1 MIPRPFTC
9 PALAS
14 TGGFDALDWG
24 VFAGYFALLIGAGVW
39 FARRRVTSDRD
50 YFLAG
55 RTMPAWAVAISLLGT
70 AQSGATFVGG
80 PQFSFVRD
88 YSYLISFAGGL
99 LAAGLV
105 AAFFIPAYFRHG
117 VWTPYELLER
127 RFGRPARVAASVTYL
142 VGRVFSNGSRV
153 FIGALPASLVVFGDA
168 SPGHMFV
175 AIGVLTVASILYALA
190 GGIRSAIWIDAA
202 QCAVYLGAAVV
213 AIGYLLYLI
222 PVGVPEIVGA
232 LADPGPGQA
241 SKIAVVHLGLDWSS
255 EYTVWT
261 AAGGFCLL
269 FIAVYG
275 IDQDFVQ
282 RSLTCRSAAQAG
294 RSVVLGVLFQIPAT
308 LLFLVIGSLLWV
320 YYSRPDLMGVV
331 HQRGGDHTIFLEFI
345 LTRVPH
351 GLAGLMIAGVFAAG
365 LSTVNAMSSTFVND
379 GYKHLRPGRSER
391 HYLSVGR
398 WGVVGFGL
406 ILGLFAAVCVYW
418 YDPKDRT
425 LIDFVLGV
433 MSFAYAGLLGV
444 FFTALFTR
452 RGNSIS
458 AIAALLTGFLVVTL
472 LQPSVWK
479 GLSGE
484 EHFFRPA
491 FPWQLVIG
499 TIVATA
505 VCCTGSPRSRDPAE
519 AAP

>member
-1 MIPRPFTC
+1 MIPRPFLC

-14 TGGFDALDWG
+14 TGGFDALDWL
-24 VFAGYFALLIGAGVW
+24 VFAGYFALLVGAGVW
-39 FARRRVTSDRD
+39 FSRRRVTSDRD

-55 RTMPAWAVAISLLGT
+55 RAMPAWAVAISLLGT

-80 PQFSFVRD
+80 PQFSFARD
-88 YSYLISFAGGL
+88 YSYLITFAGGL
-99 LAAGLV
+99 LAAVLV

-127 RFGRPARVAASVTYL
+127 RFGRPARVAASITYL

-153 FIGALPASLVVFGDA
+153 FIGALPVSLVVFGDA
-168 SPGHMFV
+168 APAHMFL
-175 AIGVLTVASILYALA
+175 AIGVLTMASILYALA

-202 QCAVYLGAAVV
+202 QCAVYLGAAVA

-222 PVGVPEIVGA
+222 PVGVPEIARA
-232 LADPGPGQA
+232 LAEPGADQP
-241 SKIAVVHLGLDWSS
+241 SKLAVVHTGFMWAS
-255 EYTVWT
+255 EYTLWT

-282 RSLTCRSAAQAG
+282 RSLTCRSAAHAG
-294 RSVVLGVLFQIPAT
+294 RSVVLGVLLQIPAT
-308 LLFLVIGSLLWV
+308 LLFLIIGSLLWV
-320 YYSRPDLMGVV
+320 YYRRPDIMGAE
-331 HQRGGDHTIFLEFI
+331 HTISGDHKVFLEFI

-365 LSTVNAMSSTFVND
+365 LATVNAMSSTFVND

-398 WGVVGFGL
+398 WGVVGFG
-406 ILGLFAAVCVYW
+406 IALGLFAAACVFW
-418 YDPKDRT
+418 YDPKDLT
-425 LIDFVLGV
+425 LFDFVLGV

-452 RGNSIS
+452 RGSSVS
-458 AIAALLTGFLVVTL
+458 AIAALVAGFLVVTL
-472 LQPSVWK
+472 LQPAVWN
-479 GLSGE
+479 
-484 EHFFRPA
+484 HFYGWKPALA

-499 TIVATA
+499 TIVSTT
-505 VCCTGSPRSRDPAE
+505 VCCTGKPHRRDATE
-519 AAP
+519 VAP

>member
-1 MIPRPFTC
+1 MIPRPFSC

-55 RTMPAWAVAISLLGT
+55 RTMPAWAVAVSLLGT
-70 AQSGATFVGG
+70 AQSGATFIGG
-80 PQFSFVRD
+80 PQFSFASD
-88 YSYLISFAGGL
+88 YSYLITFAGGL
-99 LAAGLV
+99 LAAALV

-153 FIGALPASLVVFGDA
+153 FIGSLAVSWVVFGDA
-168 SPGHMFV
+168 NAGHMFL
-175 AIGVLTVASILYALA
+175 AIGVLTIASILYALA

-202 QCAVYLGAAVV
+202 QCAIYLGAAVV
-213 AIGYLLYLI
+213 AIAYLLSVI
-222 PVGVPEIVGA
+222 PVGLPQVVA
-232 LADPGPGQA
+232 TLMDPGPDQA
-241 SKIAVVHLGLDWSS
+241 SKLTVVHTGLEWHSK
-255 EYTVWT
+255 YTVWT
-261 AAGGFCLL
+261 AATGFCLL

-282 RSLTCRSAAQAG
+282 RTLTCRSAAQAG
-294 RSVVLGVLFQIPAT
+294 RSVMLGVLFQIPAT
-308 LLFLVIGSLLWV
+308 LLFLAIGSLLWV
-320 YYSRPDLMGVV
+320 YYQRPDLMGAA
-331 HQRGGDHTIFLEFI
+331 HRYNDDHTIFLEFI

-379 GYKHLRPGRSER
+379 GYKHLFPGRSER

-398 WGVVGFGL
+398 RGVVAFGL
-406 ILGLFAAVCVYW
+406 LLGLFAAVCVFW
-418 YDPKDRT
+418 YDPSDRT
-425 LIDFVLGV
+425 LLDFVLDV

-452 RGNSIS
+452 RGNSAS
-458 AIAALLTGFLVVTL
+458 AIAALLSGFLVVTI
-472 LQPSVWK
+472 LQPGVWTR
-479 GLSGE
+479 LSGE
-484 EHFFRPA
+484 PLGLA
-491 FPWQLVIG
+491 FPWQLVLG
-499 TIVATA
+499 TMVATA
-505 VCCTGSPRSRDPAE
+505 VCCAGNPRASSPAE
-519 AAP
+519 GAP